1 LKYYIIAGEPSGDLY
16 ASNFMKELNLLD
28 NASDYKFLGGDLM
41 EKVSKRRPTIHI
53 NQMAFM
59 GFVDVAKNLG
69 KIKKNFKIVK
79 ADILE
84 YKPDVVILVDYPGF
98 NLRMARWAK
107 ENGFKVFYYISPTVW
122 AWKEGRV
129 KIIKQYVDAMY
140 VILPFEPPFYEKYGC
155 KAEFVGH
162 PLLDAIEEKR
172 KTLLSKEEF
181 VKQNNLSQKP
191 LIAVLP
197 GSRRQ
202 ELERMFDIMLQFKDR
217 FSDYEFV
224 IGGTSNI
231 PREMYNK
238 ATEKGFKVVYDQT
251 YELMQYSKAGVIKSG
266 TSTLEAALFELP
278 EVVCY
283 RAGGLSLWIARQVV
297 NKDLKFISLVN
308 LIMDREIVKELI
320 QQDMTVENISKEL
333 SELLNNNQHREKIIN
348 DYKELKTKLGG
359 VGASKR
365 IAASM
370 YQHLKNKS

>member
-1 LKYYIIAGEPSGDLY
+1 
-16 ASNFMKELNLLD
+16 MLD
-28 NASDYKFLGGDLM
+28 NNAEYKFLGGDLM
-41 EKVSKRRPTIHI
+41 EKVANRKPSIHI

-69 KIKKNFKIVK
+69 KIKTNFKTVK
-79 ADILE
+79 ADILG

-129 KIIKQYVDAMY
+129 KIIKEYVDEMY
-140 VILPFEPPFYEKYGC
+140 VILPFEPPFYKKYDTH
-155 KAEFVGH
+155 AEFVGH
-162 PLLDAIEEKR
+162 PLLDAIEERK
-172 KTLLSKEEF
+172 KTLLSRDEF
-181 VKQNNLSQKP
+181 ISKNNLPQKP

-197 GSRRQ
+197 GSRKQ
-202 ELERMFDIMLQFKDR
+202 ELQYMFDIMLQLKDKFK
-217 FSDYEFV
+217 DYEFV

-231 PREMYNK
+231 PKEMYSK
-238 ATEKGFKVVYDQT
+238 ATDKGFKVVYDQT
-251 YELMQYSKAGVIKSG
+251 YELMQYSNAGVIKSG

-283 RAGGLSLWIARQVV
+283 RAGALSLWIARQVV
-297 NKDLKFISLVN
+297 NKDLKYISLVN

-320 QQDMTVENISKEL
+320 QQDMTVENISAEL
-333 SELLNNNQHREKIIN
+333 NKLLHDTQHRERIIK

-359 VGASKR
+359 IGASKR
-365 IAASM
+365 IAVSM
-370 YQHLKNKS
+370 YEHLKNKS

>member
-1 LKYYIIAGEPSGDLY
+1 MKYYIIAGEPSGDLH

-28 NASDYKFLGGDLM
+28 KNAEYKFLGGDLM
-41 EKVSKRRPTIHI
+41 NKVANRKPTIHI
-53 NQMAFM
+53 EKMAFM

-69 KIKKNFKIVK
+69 KIKTNFKIVK
-79 ADILE
+79 ADILD

-98 NLRMARWAK
+98 NLRMAKWAK

-129 KIIKQYVDAMY
+129 KIIKEYVDAMY
-140 VILPFEPPFYEKYGC
+140 VILPFEPPFYKKYDTH
-155 KAEFVGH
+155 AEFVGH
-162 PLLDAIEEKR
+162 PLLDAIEERK
-172 KTLLSKEEF
+172 KTLLSKEDF
-181 VKQNNLSQKP
+181 IKQNNLSDKP

-197 GSRRQ
+197 GSRKQ

-217 FSDYEFV
+217 FKDYEFV

-231 PREMYNK
+231 PKEMYKK
-238 ATEKGFKVVYDQT
+238 ATDKGFKVVYDQT
-251 YELMQYSKAGVIKSG
+251 YELMQYSRAGVIKSG

-283 RAGGLSLWIARQVV
+283 KAGGLSLWIARQVV
-297 NKDLKFISLVN
+297 NKDLKYISLVN

-320 QQDMTVENISKEL
+320 QQDMTVENISNEL
-333 SELLNNNQHREKIIN
+333 NRLLNDTQHRENIIK

-365 IAASM
+365 IAVSM
-370 YQHLKNKS
+370 YEHLKSKS

>member
-1 LKYYIIAGEPSGDLY
+1 MKYYIIAGEPSGDLHS
-16 ASNFMKELNLLD
+16 SNFMKELNLLD
-28 NASDYKFLGGDLM
+28 KAAEYKFLGGDLM
-41 EKVSKRRPTIHI
+41 EKVSGRKPSIHI

-79 ADILE
+79 EDILS

-98 NLRMARWAK
+98 NLRMAKWAK

-129 KIIKQYVDAMY
+129 KIIKQYVDEMF
-140 VILPFEPPFYEKYGC
+140 VILPFEPPFYKKYNC

-162 PLLDAIEEKR
+162 PLLDEIEERK
-172 KTLLSKEEF
+172 KTLMSKEEF
-181 VKQNNLSQKP
+181 LKKNNLSSKP

-197 GSRRQ
+197 GSRKQ
-202 ELERMFDIMLQFKDR
+202 ELERMFDIMLQFKDE
-217 FSDYEFV
+217 FKDYEFV

-231 PREMYNK
+231 PRELYNK
-238 ATEKGFKVVYDQT
+238 ALDKGFKVVYDQT
-251 YELMQYSKAGVIKSG
+251 YELMSYAKAGVIKSG

-283 RAGGLSLWIARQVV
+283 RAGALSLWIARQVV
-297 NKDLKFISLVN
+297 NKDLKYISLVN
-308 LIMDREIVKELI
+308 LIMDKEIVKELI
-320 QQDMTVENISKEL
+320 QQDMTSENISKEL
-333 SELLNNNQHREKIIN
+333 NELLNNTNYRNRIID

-365 IAASM
+365 IATAI
-370 YQHLKNKS
+370 YNHLKN